1 MPHAQK
7 QLPSPS
13 EKDDQ
18 VLAEKKEKHI
28 KRRSKILSDDEVPIA
43 TEAPVPAAPATDS
56 SPSPSPGAKPNPRK
70 NQNRNSYVGT
80 DDDEFSDKSVKKTC
94 SYVGSFTVA
103 HLSPPSRAEFVRLQ
117 LQTLQTPKRSREVSL
132 FISMS
137 GIKVCSPE
145 DDGVVLMAHAL
156 KRISY
161 ATCDPDFKQF
171 AFLARNPKGP
181 VGIQYCHVFIT
192 SEKYEVEEI
201 NAIVSKAFKV
211 AYASIRSKRQFVRLV
226 NELNKEQEEYQTQVQ
241 KYIEAKEDQRVN
253 PEELSE
259 KLPLISPDRVRGVGV
274 GQSRV
279 WAKQIAGRVSHKQ
292 PYIHQTEE
300 GENNHFTYSSN
311 EVFSDEEGTSQESGS
326 KPSAPPLSIGESQ
339 GQQEVLTKQTQKSK
353 QLPPAPYYEAQ
364 LSNNWET
371 MGVIPPSG
379 ISVVP
384 EAEGDQACHI
394 LLQNE
399 LLPPA
404 LAAQSG
410 PTTQVNGRA
419 TGQILLQDSSV
430 PPPFNYNPRE
440 DGRDE
445 GRSRRSSREE
455 LDGDGYPLEDDME
468 DTVCLL
474 TQGEEDDED
483 FRYQMKCAEQF
494 INAIGD
500 IESTDDELEY
510 PYRREMWSEDE
521 DNEEEEQRL
530 TTPTEPLTESEKRE
544 KLIKANY
551 AIPGPPTRAI
561 FACDPYPS
569 GGAQRADGHPERPS
583 ESKAIPELEDGAPYQ
598 RLGYSPPKP
607 TSRLKNT
614 RNSVIKDSEPQE
626 KERSK
631 RHKNSTETEQ
641 NDSNE
646 ATPIRPKQLQ
656 VDCHRRELSK
666 SAEELST
673 RSKVNGDAGKCQ
685 SEGTASRL
693 LSPMSDNKENYPHS
707 YHSNNERRKRAPGH
721 VNHKVEIEI
730 GQFKVK
736 KTATS
741 QRGSVPPLPPRLTDI
756 PTDSEKQT
764 VTGHDTDADDSA
776 KSSSLHQKEP
786 RKPEQN
792 SRRSA
797 ESFTRAPW
805 FKAGIPKDIA
815 FEILR
820 QQEKGAFIVR
830 ESKSHTGCYAI
841 SIKVDTNFN
850 DSRIANYLVVRT
862 KNGGYT
868 IKGFGRDFPDLPRL
882 VHYYSLHKEQLPC
895 KLVFSGTNPLYKQ
908 GSKQGEESDGEEDP
922 DYKKLTD
929 FSSMLL

>member
-7 QLPSPS
+7 QSPAS
-13 EKDDQ
+13 VNEKEDQ

-28 KRRSKILSDDEVPIA
+28 KRRSKILSDDDVPLA
-43 TEAPVPAAPATDS
+43 NDAP
-56 SPSPSPGAKPNPRK
+56 SPVSDTSQLPSPGGKPSPRK
-70 NQNRNSYVGT
+70 NQNRHSFVAT
-80 DDDEFSDKSVKKTC
+80 EDDEFSAKSVKKC
-94 SYVGSFTVA
+94 CCYVGSFTVA
-103 HLSPPSRAEFVRLQ
+103 HLPPPSRAEFVRLQ
-117 LQTLQTPKRSREVSL
+117 LQNLQTPKRSREVSL
-132 FISMS
+132 FISLS

-145 DDGVVLMAHAL
+145 DEGVVLMAHAL

-181 VGIQYCHVFIT
+181 VGIQYCHVFVT
-192 SEKYEVEEI
+192 EEKYEVEEI

-241 KYIEAKEDQRVN
+241 KYIDAKEDQRVS
-253 PEELSE
+253 PEELAE
-259 KLPLISPDRVRGVGV
+259 KQPLISPDRVRGVGV

-279 WAKQIAGRVSHKQ
+279 WAKQVAGRVSHKQ
-292 PYIHQTEE
+292 PYLHQAEE
-300 GENNHFTYSSN
+300 GGNNHFSYSSK
-311 EVFSDEEGTSQESGS
+311 EVSSEENTSQEVSAS
-326 KPSAPPLSIGESQ
+326 KPTAPPLSIGETQ
-339 GQQEVLTKQTQKSK
+339 GHQEVVAKQTQKSK
-353 QLPPAPYYEAQ
+353 QLPPAPYYETQ
-364 LSNNWET
+364 VSNNWET

-384 EAEGDQACHI
+384 EADGDQSCHI
-394 LLQNE
+394 LLQND

-404 LAAQSG
+404 LTSPPGQSAQVGARS
-410 PTTQVNGRA
+410 

-445 GRSRRSSREE
+445 GRSRKSSREE
-455 LDGDGYPLEDDME
+455 LDGEGYQVDTEME
-468 DTVCLL
+468 ETVCLL
-474 TQGEEDDED
+474 NDVEDDDDED

-494 INAIGD
+494 INATGD

-510 PYRREMWSEDE
+510 PWRRHMSSEDDDEEPHHQQQQDE
-521 DNEEEEQRL
+521 DTAVSEEL
-530 TTPTEPLTESEKRE
+530 SESEKRK
-544 KLIKANY
+544 KLIRANY
-551 AIPGPPTRAI
+551 AIPRPATRAV
-561 FACDPYPS
+561 FPSDPHIEN
-569 GGAQRADGHPERPS
+569 GAQQTVE
-583 ESKAIPELEDGAPYQ
+583 ESTNCRGEPDTNKETENGVPYQ

-607 TSRLKNT
+607 AGRQKNT
-614 RNSVIKDSEPQE
+614 RNSVIKDSEKLE

-631 RHKNSTETEQ
+631 RHKHSAECEHSDLRSEHPERPRHLDVDQSRRGLSRST
-641 NDSNE
+641 
-646 ATPIRPKQLQ
+646 
-656 VDCHRRELSK
+656 
-666 SAEELST
+666 EELST
-673 RSKVNGDAGKCQ
+673 RPKVNGNADRCE
-685 SEGTASRL
+685 SEGTAHRL
-693 LSPMSDNKENYPHS
+693 QSQTLDDKENYPHS

-736 KTATS
+736 KTATAE
-741 QRGSVPPLPPRLTDI
+741 RGSVPPLPPR
-756 PTDSEKQT
+756 
-764 VTGHDTDADDSA
+764 
-776 KSSSLHQKEP
+776 SSSLNQKEP
-786 RKPEQN
+786 RRPEQS

-830 ESKSHTGCYAI
+830 ESRSHSGCYAI

-868 IKGFGRDFPDLPRL
+868 IKGFGRDFQDLPRL
-882 VHYYSLHKEQLPC
+882 VHYYSLHKDQLPC

-908 GSKQGEESDGEEDP
+908 GNRQGDDSDGEEDP